1 MTVVVSDSSSSSSGE
16 KTRETRLFS
25 KVMSFLNL
33 VYYILA
39 FDD

>member
-1 MTVVVSDSSSSSSGE
+1 MTVVVSDSSSSSE
-16 KTRETRLFS
+16 KTRLFS
-25 KVMSFLNL
+25 KVMSFFNL